1 MLSLAYFAIFN
12 NCGMVGLQLSKD
24 IEFRARHDSYAN
36 VIIVS
41 KAVSQLASSSSVT
54 IEAPPISTPSVLT
67 KNMITNAS
75 FRTKKLECD
84 IPRVESEED
93 SANLNLND
101 KMGII
106 AEEVEADVERIN
118 KLNLKE
124 NSSDNPDGADKVK
137 IAEKIKAKM
146 ENVRENVRENVKI
159 PIRKKERDK
168 DKERGASE
176 SSDKEDLRSNFFI
189 F

>member
-24 IEFRARHDSYAN
+24 IEFRARHDSHAN

-41 KAVSQLASSSSVT
+41 KAVSQLASSSSAR

-84 IPRVESEED
+84 IPRVECEED
-93 SANLNLND
+93 SANLNSD

-124 NSSDNPDGADKVK
+124 NSDNPDGADKVK

-159 PIRKKERDK
+159 PIRKKEKDKDK

-176 SSDKEDLRSNFFI
+176 SSDKEEVLRSK
-189 F
+189 

>member
-41 KAVSQLASSSSVT
+41 KAVSQLASSSSAL

-93 SANLNLND
+93 GANLNPD

-159 PIRKKERDK
+159 PIRKKEKDKDK

-176 SSDKEDLRSNFFI
+176 SSDKEEVRSK
-189 F
+189 

>member
-41 KAVSQLASSSSVT
+41 KAVSQLASSSSAR

-75 FRTKKLECD
+75 FRAKKIGDD
-84 IPRVESEED
+84 IPKVQESGEGAAAAGTGATGNAAIDREGIGLQRV
-93 SANLNLND
+93 
-101 KMGII
+101 
-106 AEEVEADVERIN
+106 
-118 KLNLKE
+118 
-124 NSSDNPDGADKVK
+124 
-137 IAEKIKAKM
+137 
-146 ENVRENVRENVKI
+146 
-159 PIRKKERDK
+159 
-168 DKERGASE
+168 
-176 SSDKEDLRSNFFI
+176 
-189 F
+189 